1 MVEIGHVV
9 EHQKPG
15 KPMILPGNSPL
26 GSTPRLSGAV
36 RIAVQ
41 ECLQNHPEMHP
52 AADRIARMR
61 AIATR
66 AADRIHATPGP
77 DLQQVMNNLY
87 DSDGLPTSTP
97 ITP

>member
-1 MVEIGHVV
+1 MSLNIKNPETHDLAR
-9 EHQKPG
+9 E
-15 KPMILPGNSPL
+15 LAA
-26 GSTPRLSGAV
+26 RLNTTVSGAV

-77 DLQQVMNNLY
+77 DLHQVMNSLY
-87 DSDGLPTSTP
+87 DSDRLPTSTP